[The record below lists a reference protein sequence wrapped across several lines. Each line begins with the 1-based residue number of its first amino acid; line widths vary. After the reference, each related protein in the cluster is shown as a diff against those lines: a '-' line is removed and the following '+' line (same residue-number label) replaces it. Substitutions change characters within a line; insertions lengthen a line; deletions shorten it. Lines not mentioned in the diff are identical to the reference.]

1 MHNVWNFGRDE
12 KEPVACYQ
20 GGVDGG
26 EKIGHSKVKYRCLE
40 NMLLRFSSL
49 FPANDGKVDW
59 TLRMKLELRK
69 FLYDI
74 SHYDI

>member
-26 EKIGHSKVKYRCLE
+26 EKNRSQQSKVSVPGEYASE
-40 NMLLRFSSL
+40 VL
-49 FPANDGKVDW
+49 FPFFS
-59 TLRMKLELRK
+59 E
-69 FLYDI
+69 
-74 SHYDI
+74 